1 MIFLYNFISYWWFV
15 SCCPSFA
22 YLLFSL
28 INIMRYEMPI
38 ATIGCVFSK
47 RNKRPVEVGGI
58 AVCCSLFVNWT
69 DAQAAMSTARSS
81 SL

>member
-22 YLLFSL
+22 YVLFSL
-28 INIMRYEMPI
+28 INIMRYEMSI
-38 ATIGCVFSK
+38 ASIGCVFSK

-58 AVCCSLFVNWT
+58 AVMLQLVNWT
-69 DAQAAMSTARSS
+69 DAQAAMNTARSS